1 MRGIGEMARDCGLTV
16 SALRFYDGAGVLVPA
31 QVDPRSNYRWY
42 SDEQVPTAR
51 LIARLRRVGMPLAD
65 ISRVLAHRGE
75 RPVVE
80 QVLQAHL
87 TRLEDGLADA
97 RRELS
102 AALSLLDQEIP
113 MTTTRLTTRAPELL
127 AALRSVRHA
136 VGTDPGL
143 PMLTGVLLDVDPT
156 GLTVAA
162 TDRYRLTVSTASGL
176 VAGPAVQVI
185 APAALVDEV
194 VSALAGPGVD
204 DVVVE
209 VTAGTITVT
218 VGDTSLRGSALDH
231 EFPDHRR
238 LLRTDPAHRVPVAAA
253 DLRARL
259 AGAPVRTVRREQD
272 GTDRPVAVLT
282 LAPDGGLHVTGS
294 GPDLVETGL
303 VETGLVETGLVETGL
318 VETGL
323 VEMGLDREFLLQA
336 LDAAGSGQLVLEL
349 DGPLTPLAVRDAR
362 RPEHVTLLMPVALV

>member
-31 QVDPRSNYRWY
+31 QMDPRSNYRWY

-80 QVLQAHL
+80 QVLRAHL

-97 RRELS
+97 RHELS
-102 AALSLLDQEIP
+102 AALSLLDQESP

-143 PMLTGVLLDVDPT
+143 PMLTGVLLDLDPT

-162 TDRYRLTVSTASGL
+162 TDRYRLTVSTASGP
-176 VAGPAVQVI
+176 VEGPAVQVI

-194 VSALAGPGVD
+194 VSSLAGPGGDEVVSSLARPGGD

-218 VGDTSLRGSALDH
+218 VGDTSLRGAALDH

-272 GTDRPVAVLT
+272 GADRTVAVLT
-282 LAPDGGLHVTGS
+282 LAPDGGLHVTGA
-294 GPDLVETGL
+294 GPDLVEAGVGERGL
-303 VETGLVETGLVETGL
+303 L
-318 VETGL
+318 
-323 VEMGLDREFLLQA
+323 EMGLDREFLLQA

-349 DGPLTPLAVRDAR
+349 DGPLTPLAVRDAG

>member
-51 LIARLRRVGMPLAD
+51 LIARLRRVGMPLAE
-65 ISRVLAHRGE
+65 ISRVLAHRDE

-80 QVLQAHL
+80 QLLQAHL

-102 AALSLLDQEIP
+102 AALSLLDQESP
-113 MTTTRLTTRAPELL
+113 MTTTRLTTSAPELL

-136 VGTDPGL
+136 VSTDPDL
-143 PMLTGVLLDVDPT
+143 PMLTGVLLDLDPT
-156 GLTVAA
+156 GLSVAA
-162 TDRYRLTVSTASGL
+162 TDRYRLAVSTAAGP
-176 VAGPAVQVI
+176 VEGPAVSVI

-194 VSALAGPGVD
+194 VTALAGTPTA
-204 DVVVE
+204 DVLVE
-209 VTAGTITVT
+209 VAAGAITVT
-218 VGDTSLRGSALDH
+218 VGDAPLHGPALDH
-231 EFPDHRR
+231 DFPDHRR
-238 LLRTDPAHRVPVAAA
+238 LLHTDAAHRVPVETAA
-253 DLRARL
+253 LRARL
-259 AGAPVRTVRREQD
+259 ADAPVRTVHREQD
-272 GTDRPVAVLT
+272 GADRPVAVLT
-282 LAPDGGLHVTGS
+282 LSPDGELHVEG
-294 GPDLVETGL
+294 GRP
-303 VETGLVETGLVETGL
+303 
-318 VETGL
+318 GL

-336 LDAAGSGQLVLEL
+336 LDAAGAGQLVLEL

-362 RPEHVTLLMPVALV
+362 RPEHVVLLMPVALT

>member
-31 QVDPRSNYRWY
+31 RVDPQSTYRWY

-102 AALSLLDQEIP
+102 AAMSLLDQESP
-113 MTTTRLTTRAPELL
+113 MTTTRLTTSVPELL

-136 VGTDPGL
+136 VGTDPDL
-143 PMLTGVLLDVDPT
+143 PMLTGVLLDLDPT
-156 GLTVAA
+156 GLSVAA
-162 TDRYRLTVSTASGL
+162 TDRYRLTVSSASGP
-176 VAGPAVQVI
+176 VEGPAVHVI

-194 VSALAGPGVD
+194 VTALAGASTAD
-204 DVVVE
+204 AVVE
-209 VTAGTITVT
+209 VAASAITVT
-218 VGDTSLRGSALDH
+218 VGTASVGGAALEH

-238 LLRTDPAHRVPVAAA
+238 LLRTAPAHRVPVEAA
-253 DLRARL
+253 DLRAEL

-272 GTDRPVAVLT
+272 GVDRPVAVLT
-282 LAPDGGLHVTGS
+282 LSQDGDLHVTGS
-294 GPDLVETGL
+294 GSGL
-303 VETGLVETGLVETGL
+303 VQ
-318 VETGL
+318 
-323 VEMGLDREFLLQA
+323 MGLDQEFLLQA
-336 LDAAGSGQLVLEL
+336 LDAAGTGQLVLEL
-349 DGPLTPLAVRDAR
+349 DGPLTPLAIRDAR
-362 RPEHVTLLMPVALV
+362 RPEHVTLLMPVALT